1 MNVESGTMEANEY
14 DLVVIGSGPAGQKG
28 AICAAKIRKKVAI
41 IDRKT
46 TIGGVCVHT
55 GTIPSKTL
63 REAVLYLSGF
73 RQRTFYGRGYVLKD
87 RISMCDLSFRAQAV
101 MAREIEVIKSQ
112 LRRNYVTTLEGDA
125 RLLDANTVEVKSED
139 GSQLV
144 RGHHILI
151 ACGTRPAHHADIP
164 IDGQR
169 IFDADQVHGLEEIPR
184 DLIIVGAGIIGLE
197 YASMFAALGVK
208 VTLVNQFPVLLDF
221 VDREIVESLCF
232 QLRQLGTVFR
242 LGEKV
247 VSVGFDKERDRV
259 FAKLASGKSV
269 HGQGLLYTIG
279 RQANSDLL
287 NLESAGLKADGR
299 GKLSVNEYFQTA
311 VPHIYAAGDVIGF
324 PALASTSMEQGRLA
338 SCHMFGKP
346 GKMPPHLIPY
356 GIYTIPEISMVGQT
370 EEQLTRENI
379 NYEVG
384 LARYAE
390 LAKGQMLGDEQGFL
404 KLVFDPDSL
413 KLLGVH
419 AIGDRAAEIIHI
431 GQVVLTLGAGIEYF
445 RDAVFNY
452 PTLAE
457 AYKVAALDGLNK
469 L

>member
-1 MNVESGTMEANEY
+1 MEANEY

-28 AICAAKIRKKVAI
+28 AICAAKMHKKVAI
-41 IDRKT
+41 IDRKKSV
-46 TIGGVCVHT
+46 GGVCVHT

-87 RISMCDLSFRAQAV
+87 RIAMSDLIFRAQAV
-101 MAREIEVIKSQ
+101 MAREVEVIKSQ
-112 LRRNYVTTLEGDA
+112 LRRNYVTILEGDA
-125 RLLDANTVEVKSED
+125 RFLDANTLEVKSDE

-144 RGHHILI
+144 RGQHVLI
-151 ACGTRPAHHADIP
+151 ACGTRPAHSADIP
-164 IDGQR
+164 MDGHR
-169 IFDADQVHGLEEIPR
+169 IFDSDQVHCLEEIPR
-184 DLIIVGAGIIGLE
+184 DLIVVGAGIIGLE

-208 VTLVNQFPVLLDF
+208 VTLLDQRPILLDF

-247 VSVGFDKERDRV
+247 VSVGFDQEKDRV
-259 FAKLASGKSV
+259 FAKLASGKNV

-279 RQANSDLL
+279 RQANGDLL
-287 NLESAGLKADGR
+287 NLESAGLSSEGR
-299 GKLSVNEYFQTA
+299 GKLSVNEHFQTT

-346 GKMPPHLIPY
+346 GKMPPNLIPY

-370 EEQLTRENI
+370 EEQLTKENI

-390 LAKGQMLGDEQGFL
+390 LAKGQMLGDDQGLL

-431 GQVVLTLGAGIEYF
+431 GQVVLTLGASIEYF

>member
-1 MNVESGTMEANEY
+1 MEANEY

-28 AICAAKIRKKVAI
+28 AICAAKLRKKVAI
-41 IDRKT
+41 IDRKR

-73 RQRTFYGRGYVLKD
+73 RQRSFYGRGYVLKD
-87 RISMCDLSFRAQAV
+87 RIAMSDLIFRAQAV
-101 MAREIEVIKSQ
+101 MSREIEVIKAQ
-112 LRRNYVTTLEGDA
+112 LRRNYVTTLEGEAHFIDPH
-125 RLLDANTVEVKSED
+125 TIEIKSDD

-144 RGHHILI
+144 RGRHVLV
-151 ACGTRPAHHADIP
+151 ACGTRPAHSDDIP
-164 IDGQR
+164 IDGKR
-169 IFDADQVHGLEEIPR
+169 IFDSDQVHELEEVPR
-184 DLIIVGAGIIGLE
+184 ELVIVGAGIIGLE
-197 YASMFAALGVK
+197 YASMFATLGVK
-208 VTLVNQFPVLLDF
+208 VTLLDQRPTLLDF
-221 VDREIVESLCF
+221 VDREIIESLCF

-247 VSVGFDKERDRV
+247 VSVGFDEERDRV
-259 FAKLASGKSV
+259 FAKLESGKNV

-279 RQANSDLL
+279 RQANSDQV
-287 NLESAGLKADGR
+287 NIEAAGLKADGR
-299 GKLSVNEYFQTA
+299 GKISVNENFQTV

-346 GKMPPHLIPY
+346 GKMPANLIPY
-356 GIYTIPEISMVGQT
+356 GVYTIPEISMVGHT
-370 EEQLTRENI
+370 EEQLTKEKTS
-379 NYEVG
+379 YETG

-390 LAKGQMLGDEQGFL
+390 LAKGQMLGDEQGLL
-404 KLVFDPDSL
+404 KLLFDPNSL
-413 KLLGVH
+413 KLFGVH
-419 AIGDRAAEIIHI
+419 IIGDRAAEIVHI
-431 GQVVLTLGAGIEYF
+431 GQAVLTMGGTIEYF
-445 RDAVFNY
+445 RDTVFNY

>member
-1 MNVESGTMEANEY
+1 MEANEY

-28 AICAAKIRKKVAI
+28 AICAAKMRKKVAI
-41 IDRKT
+41 IDRKKSV
-46 TIGGVCVHT
+46 GGVCVHT

-73 RQRTFYGRGYVLKD
+73 RQRTFYGRGYALKD
-87 RISMCDLSFRAQAV
+87 RIAMSDLIFRAESV
-101 MAREIEVIKSQ
+101 MAREVEVIKSQ
-112 LRRNYVTTLEGDA
+112 LRRNYMTIVEGDA
-125 RLLDANTVEVKSED
+125 RFLDANTLEVKNDE
-139 GSQLV
+139 GAQLL

-151 ACGTRPAHHADIP
+151 ACGTRPAHNAEIP
-164 IDGQR
+164 VDGKR
-169 IFDADQVHGLEEIPR
+169 IFDSDQVHCLEEIPR
-184 DLIIVGAGIIGLE
+184 DLIVVGAGIIGLE

-208 VTLVNQFPVLLDF
+208 VTLLDQRPILLDF

-247 VSVGFDKERDRV
+247 VSVGFDEERNRV
-259 FAKLASGKSV
+259 FAKLASGKNV

-279 RQANSDLL
+279 RQANGDLL
-287 NLESAGLKADGR
+287 NLEAAGISAEGR
-299 GKLSVNEYFQTA
+299 GKLSVNEHFQTT

-346 GKMPPHLIPY
+346 GKMPPNLIPY

-370 EEQLTRENI
+370 EEQLTHENI

-390 LAKGQMLGDEQGFL
+390 LAKGQMLGDDQGLL

-413 KLLGVH
+413 KLLGC
-419 AIGDRAAEIIHI
+419 ACNRRSRSGDHSHRP
-431 GQVVLTLGAGIEYF
+431 GRSRPGCEYRIF
-445 RDAVFNY
+445 PRCCF
-452 PTLAE
+452 
-457 AYKVAALDGLNK
+457 
-469 L
+469 

>member
-1 MNVESGTMEANEY
+1 MEANEY

-28 AICAAKIRKKVAI
+28 AICGAKMRKKVAI
-41 IDRKT
+41 VDRKT

-87 RISMCDLSFRAQAV
+87 RIAMCDLSFRAQAV
-101 MAREIEVIKSQ
+101 MAREVEVIKSQ
-112 LRRNYVTTLEGDA
+112 LRRNFVTTLEGDA
-125 RLLDANTVEVKSED
+125 RLLDAHTIEVKSED

-144 RGHHILI
+144 RAHHILI

-169 IFDADQVHGLEEIPR
+169 IFDADQVHGLQEIPR

-208 VTLVNQFPVLLDF
+208 VTLVNQLPVLLDF

-232 QLRQLGTVFR
+232 QLRQLGAVFR

-247 VSVGFDKERDRV
+247 VSVGFDEERDRV
-259 FAKLASGKSV
+259 FARLASGKNV

-346 GKMPPHLIPY
+346 GKMPPNLIPY

-431 GQVVLTLGAGIEYF
+431 GQVVLTLGAGLEYF

>member
-1 MNVESGTMEANEY
+1 MESNEY

-28 AICAAKIRKKVAI
+28 AICAAKLRKKVAI
-41 IDRKT
+41 IDRKR

-87 RISMCDLSFRAQAV
+87 RISMSDLIFRAQGV

-112 LRRNYVTTLEGDA
+112 LRRNYVTVVEGEA
-125 RLLDANTVEVKSED
+125 RFLDPHTIAVMNDEGAQVLKA
-139 GSQLV
+139 
-144 RGHHILI
+144 HHVLI
-151 ACGTRPAHHADIP
+151 GCGTRPAHSSDIP
-164 IDGQR
+164 IDGKR
-169 IFDADQVHGLEEIPR
+169 IFDSDQLHALDEVPR
-184 DLIIVGAGIIGLE
+184 ELVIVGAGIIGLE

-208 VTLVNQFPVLLDF
+208 VTLLDQRPTLLDF
-221 VDREIVESLCF
+221 VDHEIIESLCF

-247 VSVGFDKERDRV
+247 ISVGFDADRDRV
-259 FAKLASGKSV
+259 FAKLESGKNV
-269 HGQGLLYTIG
+269 HGQALLYTIG
-279 RQANSDLL
+279 RQGNSDLL
-287 NLESAGLKADGR
+287 NMDVAGLSADGR
-299 GKLSVNEYFQTA
+299 GKISVNEHFQTE

-346 GKMPPHLIPY
+346 GTMPPNLIPY
-356 GIYTIPEISMVGQT
+356 GIYTIPEISMVGRT
-370 EEQLTRENI
+370 EEQLTKERLP
-379 NYEVG
+379 YEIG
-384 LARYAE
+384 MARYAE
-390 LAKGQMLGDEQGFL
+390 LAKGQMLGDEQGIL
-404 KLVFDPDSL
+404 KLIFDPESL
-413 KLLGVH
+413 KLFGVH
-419 AIGDRAAEIIHI
+419 IIGDRAAEIVHI
-431 GQVVLTLGAGIEYF
+431 GQVVLSMGGTIEYF
-445 RDAVFNY
+445 RDSVFNY

-457 AYKVAALDGLNK
+457 AYKVAALDGLNR

>member
-1 MNVESGTMEANEY
+1 MEANEY

-28 AICAAKIRKKVAI
+28 AICAAKMRKKVAI
-41 IDRKT
+41 IDRKKSV
-46 TIGGVCVHT
+46 GGVCVHT

-73 RQRTFYGRGYVLKD
+73 RQRTFYGRGYALKD
-87 RISMCDLSFRAQAV
+87 RIAMSDLIFRAEAV
-101 MAREIEVIKSQ
+101 MAREVEVIKAQ
-112 LRRNYVTTLEGDA
+112 LRRNYVTIMEGDA
-125 RLLDANTVEVKSED
+125 RFLDANTLEVKNDD
-139 GSQLV
+139 GAQLV
-144 RGHHILI
+144 RGQHILI
-151 ACGTRPAHHADIP
+151 ACGTRPAHSAEIP
-164 IDGQR
+164 VDGKR
-169 IFDADQVHGLEEIPR
+169 IFDSDQVHCLEEIPR
-184 DLIIVGAGIIGLE
+184 DLIVVGAGIIGLE

-208 VTLVNQFPVLLDF
+208 VTLLDQRPILLDF

-247 VSVGFDKERDRV
+247 VSVGFDEERDRV
-259 FAKLASGKSV
+259 FAKLASGKNV

-279 RQANSDLL
+279 RQANGDLL
-287 NLESAGLKADGR
+287 NLESAGIKAEGR
-299 GKLSVNEYFQTA
+299 GKLSVNEHFQTA

-346 GKMPPHLIPY
+346 GKMPPNLIPY

-370 EEQLTRENI
+370 EEQLTHENI

-390 LAKGQMLGDEQGFL
+390 LAKGQMLGDEQGLL

-419 AIGDRAAEIIHI
+419 AIGDRAAEIVHI
-431 GQVVLTLGAGIEYF
+431 GQVVLTLGASIEYF

>member
-1 MNVESGTMEANEY
+1 MEANEY

-28 AICAAKIRKKVAI
+28 AICAAKMRKKVAI
-41 IDRKT
+41 IDRTKSV
-46 TIGGVCVHT
+46 GGVCVHT

-73 RQRTFYGRGYVLKD
+73 RQRTFYGRGYALKD
-87 RISMCDLSFRAQAV
+87 RIAMSDLIFRAESV
-101 MAREIEVIKSQ
+101 MAREVEVIKSQ
-112 LRRNYVTTLEGDA
+112 LRRNYVTIFEGDA
-125 RLLDANTVEVKSED
+125 RFLDAHTLEVKNHE
-139 GSQLV
+139 GAQLLH
-144 RGHHILI
+144 GQHILI
-151 ACGTRPAHHADIP
+151 ACGTRPAHNAEIP
-164 IDGQR
+164 VDGKR
-169 IFDADQVHGLEEIPR
+169 IFDSDQVHYLEEIPR
-184 DLIIVGAGIIGLE
+184 DLIVVGAGIVGLE

-208 VTLVNQFPVLLDF
+208 VTLLDQRPILLDF

-247 VSVGFDKERDRV
+247 VSVGFDEERNRV
-259 FAKLASGKSV
+259 FAKLASGKNV

-279 RQANSDLL
+279 RQANGDLL
-287 NLESAGLKADGR
+287 NLESAGISAEGR
-299 GKLSVNEYFQTA
+299 GKLSVNEHFQTT

-346 GKMPPHLIPY
+346 GKMPPNLIPY

-370 EEQLTRENI
+370 EEQLTKENI

-390 LAKGQMLGDEQGFL
+390 LAKGQMLGDDQGLL

-431 GQVVLTLGAGIEYF
+431 GQVVLALGASIEYF

>member
-1 MNVESGTMEANEY
+1 MEANEY

-28 AICAAKIRKKVAI
+28 AICAAKLRKKVAI
-41 IDRKT
+41 VDRKMSV
-46 TIGGVCVHT
+46 GGVCVHT

-63 REAVLYLSGF
+63 REVVLYLSGF

-87 RISMCDLSFRAQAV
+87 RIAMSDLVFRAQAV
-101 MAREIEVIKSQ
+101 MAREVEVIKAQ
-112 LRRNYVTTLEGDA
+112 LRRNYVSMMEGEA
-125 RLLDANTVEVKSED
+125 RFLDANTLEIKNDE
-139 GSQLV
+139 GAQLV
-144 RGHHILI
+144 KGRHILI
-151 ACGTRPAHHADIP
+151 ACGTRPAHSADIP
-164 IDGQR
+164 MDGHR
-169 IFDADQVHGLEEIPR
+169 IFDSDQVHCLEEIPR
-184 DLIIVGAGIIGLE
+184 DLIVVGAGIIGLE
-197 YASMFAALGVK
+197 YTSMFATLGVK
-208 VTLVNQFPVLLDF
+208 VTLLDQRPVLLDF

-232 QLRQLGTVFR
+232 QLRELGTVFR

-247 VSVGFDKERDRV
+247 VSVGFDQERDRV
-259 FAKLASGKSV
+259 FAKLASGKNV

-279 RQANSDLL
+279 RQANGDLL
-287 NLESAGLKADGR
+287 NLESAGLSSENR
-299 GKLSVNEYFQTA
+299 GKLSVNEHFQTA

-346 GKMPPHLIPY
+346 GKMPPNLIPY

-370 EEQLTRENI
+370 EEQLTKENI

-390 LAKGQMLGDEQGFL
+390 LVKGQMLGDEQGLL

-431 GQVVLTLGAGIEYF
+431 GQVVLTLGASIEYF

>member
-1 MNVESGTMEANEY
+1 MDANEY
-14 DLVVIGSGPAGQKG
+14 DLVVIGSGPAGQKS
-28 AICAAKIRKKVAI
+28 AIGAAKLRKKVAI
-41 IDRKT
+41 IDRKKA
-46 TIGGVCVHT
+46 IGGVCVHT

-73 RQRTFYGRGYVLKD
+73 RQRTFYGRGYALKD
-87 RISMCDLSFRAQAV
+87 RIAMSDLTFRAQSV
-101 MAREIEVIKSQ
+101 MLREVEVIKAQ
-112 LRRNYVTTLEGDA
+112 LRRNYVTTFEGEA
-125 RLLDANTVEVKSED
+125 RFLDPHSIEVKNDD

-144 RGHHILI
+144 RGHHIMI
-151 ACGTRPAHHADIP
+151 ACGTRPAHSADIP
-164 IDGQR
+164 IDGKR
-169 IFDADQVHGLEEIPR
+169 IFDSDQVHCLEEVPR
-184 DLIIVGAGIIGLE
+184 DLVVVGAGIIGLE

-208 VTLVNQFPVLLDF
+208 VTLLDQRPILLDF
-221 VDREIVESLCF
+221 VDREIIESLCF

-247 VSVGFDKERDRV
+247 VSIGLDEPRDRV
-259 FAKLASGKSV
+259 FAKLESGKNV

-287 NLESAGLKADGR
+287 NLEAAGLTADGR
-299 GKLSVNEYFQTA
+299 GKLVVNENFQTA

-338 SCHMFGKP
+338 SCHMFGTP

-356 GIYTIPEISMVGQT
+356 GIYTIPEISMVGRT
-370 EEQLTRENI
+370 EEQLTQEKI
-379 NYEVG
+379 PYEVG

-390 LAKGQMLGDEQGFL
+390 LAKGQMLGDDQGML
-404 KLVFDPDSL
+404 KLIFDPDSL

-419 AIGDRAAEIIHI
+419 VIGDRATEIVHI
-431 GQVVLTLGAGIEYF
+431 GQAVISLGATLEYF

>member
-1 MNVESGTMEANEY
+1 MEANEY

-28 AICAAKIRKKVAI
+28 AICAAKMHKKVAI
-41 IDRKT
+41 IDRKKSV
-46 TIGGVCVHT
+46 GGVCVHT

-87 RISMCDLSFRAQAV
+87 RIAMSDLIFRAQAV
-101 MAREIEVIKSQ
+101 MAREVEVIKSQ
-112 LRRNYVTTLEGDA
+112 LRRNYVTMLEGDA
-125 RLLDANTVEVKSED
+125 RFLDANTLEVKSDE

-144 RGHHILI
+144 RGQHVLI
-151 ACGTRPAHHADIP
+151 ACGTRPAHSADIP
-164 IDGQR
+164 MDGHR
-169 IFDADQVHGLEEIPR
+169 IFDSDQVHCLEEIPR
-184 DLIIVGAGIIGLE
+184 DLIVVGAGIIGLE

-208 VTLVNQFPVLLDF
+208 VTLLDQRPILLDF

-247 VSVGFDKERDRV
+247 VSVGFDQEKDRV
-259 FAKLASGKSV
+259 FAKLASGKNV

-279 RQANSDLL
+279 RQANGDLL
-287 NLESAGLKADGR
+287 NLESAGLSSEGR
-299 GKLSVNEYFQTA
+299 GKLSVNEHFQTT

-346 GKMPPHLIPY
+346 GKMPPNLIPY

-370 EEQLTRENI
+370 EEQLTKENI

-390 LAKGQMLGDEQGFL
+390 LAKGQMLGDDQGLL

-431 GQVVLTLGAGIEYF
+431 GQVVLTLGASIEYF

>member
-1 MNVESGTMEANEY
+1 MEAHEY

-28 AICAAKIRKKVAI
+28 AICAAKMRKKVAI
-41 IDRKT
+41 VDRKE

-73 RQRTFYGRGYVLKD
+73 QQRTFYGRGYVLKD
-87 RISMCDLSFRAQAV
+87 RISMADLIFRAHSV
-101 MAREIEVIKSQ
+101 VTRETDVIKAQ
-112 LRRNYVTTLEGDA
+112 LRRNNVTTLEGDA
-125 RLLDANTVEVKSED
+125 RFLDPNTIEVKSDD
-139 GSQLV
+139 GAQLL
-144 RGHHILI
+144 RGQHVLI
-151 ACGTRPAHHADIP
+151 ACGTRPAHSADIP
-164 IDGQR
+164 IDGRR
-169 IFDADQVHGLEEIPR
+169 IFDSDQVHDLEEVPR
-184 DLIIVGAGIIGLE
+184 ELVVVGAGIIGLE
-197 YASMFAALGVK
+197 YASIFATLGVK
-208 VTLVNQFPVLLDF
+208 VTLLDQRPILLDF
-221 VDREIVESLCF
+221 VDREIVESLGF

-247 VSVGFDKERDRV
+247 VSVGFDEERERV
-259 FAKLASGKSV
+259 FAKLASGKNV

-287 NLESAGLKADGR
+287 NVESAGLSADGR
-299 GKLSVNEYFQTA
+299 GKLTVNEFFQTA
-311 VPHIYAAGDVIGF
+311 VAHIYAAGDVIGF

-346 GKMPPHLIPY
+346 GKMLPNLIPY

-370 EEQLTRENI
+370 EEQLTKENI
-379 NYEVG
+379 PYEVG

-390 LAKGQMLGDEQGFL
+390 LAKGQMLGDEQGLL

-413 KLLGVH
+413 RLLGVH
-419 AIGDRAAEIIHI
+419 AIGDRATEIIHI
-431 GQVVLTLGAGIEYF
+431 GQVVLTMGASIEYF
-445 RDAVFNY
+445 RDTVFNY